1 MRRLAAVGALV
12 LVLSLACAQALSPI
26 PPEVVEQTGQAM
38 SALGHPGGE
47 YVSTELSG
55 VNYGTGSHDTYV
67 DLDIRY
73 DRKGVEHLMKVRIY
87 VHELEPCR
95 VTTDVLKDSGPP
107 AILLDNALSSE
118 AMGQAICD
126 AMKEQEGG

>member
-1 MRRLAAVGALV
+1 MKRLAAVGGLLLA
-12 LVLSLACAQALSPI
+12 LSLACASALSPI

-38 SALGHPGGE
+38 AALGHPGGE
-47 YVSTELSG
+47 YVSTELAA
-55 VNYGTGSHDTYV
+55 VNLGSGSHQRYV

-73 DRKGVEHLMKVRIY
+73 ERKGVDHLMKVRVY

-95 VTTDVLKDSGPP
+95 VTTDVLEDSGPP

-126 AMKEQEGG
+126 AMKEQGGG